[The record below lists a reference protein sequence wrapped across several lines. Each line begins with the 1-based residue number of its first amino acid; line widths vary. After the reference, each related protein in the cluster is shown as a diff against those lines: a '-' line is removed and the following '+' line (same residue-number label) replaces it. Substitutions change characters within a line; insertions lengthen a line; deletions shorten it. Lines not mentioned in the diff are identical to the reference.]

1 MTTEGKKI
9 LGFICLLLLT
19 LCIIINFREAGE
31 KNTDCIKIRIFI
43 ELLTGICSVVYISN
57 TI

>member
-19 LCIIINFREAGE
+19 LCIIINFRAAGE
-31 KNTDCIKIRIFI
+31 KNSDCIKIRIFI
-43 ELLTGICSVVYISN
+43 ELLTGICSVIYISN
-57 TI
+57 TL